1 MKWIFFSFLKWNKKR
16 RTNQRSYIA
25 RAMWKHNETH
35 SIELNER
42 FQFYCMRRFIKHS
55 LIRDSTLALR
65 APSKRQHKNNNNNI
79 STRIQ
84 APNEIFV
91 PLDFSPYGFII
102 RGCKEPPLS
111 PSPSC
116 AFFSSSSLLFF
127 VVAVVVIVFFGFY
140 FCTFFRTQVKI
151 WKQILTINLDIICK
165 AHIRCVNMTR
175 HRSNTHQIR

>member
-1 MKWIFFSFLKWNKKR
+1 MKKFVCFVFEMKQKEANERSFN
-16 RTNQRSYIA
+16 A
-25 RAMWKHNETH
+25 RAMWKYNETH

-79 STRIQ
+79 STRFQ

-116 AFFSSSSLLFF
+116 AFFSLLFF
-127 VVAVVVIVFFGFY
+127 VVAVVVAFFWFY

-165 AHIRCVNMTR
+165 AHIDV
-175 HRSNTHQIR
+175 